1 MTPQP
6 GLGPASGPP
15 QLPAPADGISTAAAP
30 TRPEAHDEV
39 QGSRLSNFLSDDIS
53 AEGRDSDPTRSG
65 RSFVPATTIDA
76 DTTPSLHDESAPP
89 PPQEQAANEDIP
101 APMRGE
107 NQIVA
112 ASPVETAIRSVL
124 DRQSEMDTSEASAP
138 PLSTHQSLDAV
149 AQYSNVQDVL
159 TRLSA

>member
-6 GLGPASGPP
+6 GFGPTNSPP
-15 QLPAPADGISTAAAP
+15 ALPAPPDGVSTAATPA
-30 TRPEAHDEV
+30 RPEAQDELSS
-39 QGSRLSNFLSDDIS
+39 SRLSNFLSDDIS

-65 RSFVPATTIDA
+65 RSFVPATTTDQEGA
-76 DTTPSLHDESAPP
+76 PSLHDESAPP
-89 PPQEQAANEDIP
+89 PPQEQASSDDIP
-101 APMRGE
+101 APMRGDT
-107 NQIVA
+107 QIVA

-124 DRQSEMDTSEASAP
+124 DRQSAQGTNEAEEP
-138 PLSTHQSLDAV
+138 VLSTHQSLDAV

>member
-1 MTPQP
+1 MTPQS
-6 GLGPASGPP
+6 GFGPTSGPP
-15 QLPAPADGISTAAAP
+15 QLPAPPEGLSTAAAP
-30 TRPEAHDEV
+30 TRPESQDEV

-65 RSFVPATTIDA
+65 RSFVPAITTEEDVA
-76 DTTPSLHDESAPP
+76 PSLHDESAPP
-89 PPQEQAANEDIP
+89 PPQEQAASDDIP
-101 APMRGE
+101 APMRSE
-107 NQIVA
+107 TQIVA

-124 DRQSEMDTSEASAP
+124 DRQSEMEPSEADAP
-138 PLSTHQSLDAV
+138 ALSTHQSLDAV